1 MWPAPGSSPTRRT
14 DLCSWAEQIP
24 KGISAFV
31 APRSTARNPEV
42 GLHNTLLLPSKPR
55 RTGGTRERR
64 SSGTTDLLRLYL
76 QDIGRVDLLTNEE
89 EVTLARLVQRR
100 EALLHQQRELAES
113 DAAIGELH
121 RLEELQRREANQHS
135 HWPTK
140 QEWAR
145 AAGLPLQELQKRID
159 LGYQV
164 WAEQAQL
171 EAKDLKLALRNGRRA
186 KDHMIQA
193 NLRLVVA
200 VAKKYQ
206 QRGMEILDL
215 VQEGTLGLERAVEK
229 FDPTRGFRFST
240 YAYWWIRQGITRA
253 IATQSRTIRLPV
265 HVTEK
270 LNRIKRVQQEIASNE
285 GRLASISDLAREL
298 GISEDTVRQTLARV
312 PRSVSL
318 DTRVGREQDTQL
330 GDLIEDSHATPEQ
343 TLTIDEL
350 HNDLEDLLE
359 ELTSREAA
367 VLRRRFGLEDDT
379 PQTLAQIGE
388 ELKLSRERVRQ
399 IETRALLKLRQ
410 PQRRSKVR
418 DYIQGLDS

>member
-1 MWPAPGSSPTRRT
+1 M
-14 DLCSWAEQIP
+14 
-24 KGISAFV
+24 
-31 APRSTARNPEV
+31 
-42 GLHNTLLLPSKPR
+42 PSKPR

-100 EALLHQQRELAES
+100 EALLLQQRELAES
-113 DAAIGELH
+113 DAAIAELH

-145 AAGLPLQELQKRID
+145 AAGLPLEALQERID
-159 LGYQV
+159 LGYQA

-171 EAKDLKLALRNGRRA
+171 EAKELRLALRNGRRA
-186 KDHMIQA
+186 KNHMIQA

-285 GRLASISDLAREL
+285 GRIASIADLSREL
-298 GISEDTVRQTLARV
+298 GISEETVRQTLARV

-318 DTRVGREQDTQL
+318 DTRVGRDQDTQL
-330 GDLIEDSHATPEQ
+330 GDLIEDGHATPEQ

-350 HNDLEDLLE
+350 HNDLEDLLD

-418 DYIQGLDS
+418 DYIQGMDS

>member
-1 MWPAPGSSPTRRT
+1 M
-14 DLCSWAEQIP
+14 
-24 KGISAFV
+24 
-31 APRSTARNPEV
+31 
-42 GLHNTLLLPSKPR
+42 
-55 RTGGTRERR
+55 
-64 SSGTTDLLRLYL
+64 RLYL
-76 QDIGRVDLLTNEE
+76 QDIGRVDLLTSEE

-100 EALLHQQRELAES
+100 ETLLKQQRELS
-113 DAAIGELH
+113 DTNQAIGELH
-121 RLEELQRREANQHS
+121 RLEELQRREANHHS

-145 AAGLPLQELQKRID
+145 AAALTLQELQNRID
-159 LGYQV
+159 AGYEA
-164 WAEQAQL
+164 WAEKAAID
-171 EAKDLKLALRNGRRA
+171 AKELKLSLRNGRRA

-240 YAYWWIRQGITRA
+240 YAYWWIRQGMTRA

-285 GRLASISDLAREL
+285 GRIASIADLAREL
-298 GISEDTVRQTLARV
+298 GISEDTVRQTLERV

-318 DTRVGREQDTQL
+318 DSRVGKDQDPQL
-330 GDLIEDSHATPEQ
+330 GDLSEDGKATPEE
-343 TLTIDEL
+343 TLTHDEL
-350 HNDLEDLLE
+350 HNDLEGLLD
-359 ELTSREAA
+359 ELTPREAS

-410 PQRRSKVR
+410 PQKRSKIR

>member
-1 MWPAPGSSPTRRT
+1 
-14 DLCSWAEQIP
+14 
-24 KGISAFV
+24 
-31 APRSTARNPEV
+31 
-42 GLHNTLLLPSKPR
+42 
-55 RTGGTRERR
+55 
-64 SSGTTDLLRLYL
+64 LLRLYL
-76 QDIGRVDLLTNEE
+76 QDIGRVDLLTSEE

-100 EALLHQQRELAES
+100 EALLKQQRELS
-113 DAAIGELH
+113 DTNTAIGELH
-121 RLEELQRREANQHS
+121 RLEDLQRREANHYS

-145 AAGLPLQELQKRID
+145 SAGLTLQELQSRID
-159 LGYQV
+159 AGYEA
-164 WAEQAQL
+164 WADKAAID
-171 EAKDLKLALRNGRRA
+171 AKELKVSLRNGRRA

-240 YAYWWIRQGITRA
+240 YAYWWIRQGMTRA

-270 LNRIKRVQQEIASNE
+270 LNRIKRVQQDIASNE
-285 GRLASISDLAREL
+285 GRIASIADLAREL
-298 GISEDTVRQTLARV
+298 NISEETVRQTLERV

-318 DTRVGREQDTQL
+318 DSRVGKDQDTQL
-330 GDLIEDSHATPEQ
+330 GDLIEDGKATPEE
-343 TLTIDEL
+343 TLTHDEL
-350 HNDLEDLLE
+350 HNDLEGLLD

-388 ELKLSRERVRQ
+388 DLQLSRERVRQ

-410 PQRRSKVR
+410 PQKRSKIW
-418 DYIQGLDS
+418 DYIQSLDS

>member
-1 MWPAPGSSPTRRT
+1 M
-14 DLCSWAEQIP
+14 
-24 KGISAFV
+24 
-31 APRSTARNPEV
+31 
-42 GLHNTLLLPSKPR
+42 
-55 RTGGTRERR
+55 
-64 SSGTTDLLRLYL
+64 RLYL
-76 QDIGRVDLLTNEE
+76 QDIGRVDLLTSEE

-100 EALLHQQRELAES
+100 ETLLKQQRELS
-113 DAAIGELH
+113 DTNQAIGELH
-121 RLEELQRREANQHS
+121 RLEELQRREANHHS

-145 AAGLPLQELQKRID
+145 AAALTLQELQSRID
-159 LGYQV
+159 AGYEA
-164 WAEQAQL
+164 WAEKAAID
-171 EAKDLKLALRNGRRA
+171 AKELKLSLRNGRRA

-240 YAYWWIRQGITRA
+240 YAYWWIRQGMTRA

-285 GRLASISDLAREL
+285 GRIASIADLAREL
-298 GISEDTVRQTLARV
+298 GISEDTVRQTLERV

-318 DTRVGREQDTQL
+318 DSRVGKDQDTQL
-330 GDLIEDSHATPEQ
+330 GDLIEDGKATPEE
-343 TLTIDEL
+343 TLTHDEL
-350 HNDLEDLLE
+350 HNDLEGLLD
-359 ELTSREAA
+359 ELTPREAS

-410 PQRRSKVR
+410 PQKRSKIR

>member
-1 MWPAPGSSPTRRT
+1 M
-14 DLCSWAEQIP
+14 
-24 KGISAFV
+24 
-31 APRSTARNPEV
+31 
-42 GLHNTLLLPSKPR
+42 
-55 RTGGTRERR
+55 
-64 SSGTTDLLRLYL
+64 
-76 QDIGRVDLLTNEE
+76 
-89 EVTLARLVQRR
+89 
-100 EALLHQQRELAES
+100 
-113 DAAIGELH
+113 
-121 RLEELQRREANQHS
+121 
-135 HWPTK
+135 
-140 QEWAR
+140 
-145 AAGLPLQELQKRID
+145 
-159 LGYQV
+159 
-164 WAEQAQL
+164 
-171 EAKDLKLALRNGRRA
+171 ALRNGRRA

-270 LNRIKRVQQEIASNE
+270 LNRIKRVQQAIASNE
-285 GRLASISDLAREL
+285 GRIASIADLAREL

-330 GDLIEDSHATPEQ
+330 GDLIEDGHATPEQ
-343 TLTIDEL
+343 TLTHDEL
-350 HNDLEDLLE
+350 HNDLEDLLD

-410 PQRRSKVR
+410 PQRRIKVR